1 MTISGAVA
9 SVLRDHRH
17 SGGGVEVLHDR
28 SSRDAGEVRH
38 EGELVVGI
46 RNTGRVGSCS
56 YRGAAVQRP

>member
-1 MTISGAVA
+1 MRWRRCFAITFAP
-9 SVLRDHRH
+9 
-17 SGGGVEVLHDR
+17 GGVKVLHDR

-46 RNTGRVGSCS
+46 RNGDHVGSCS